1 MFEIRTK
8 AHKMELR
15 TQINF
20 KTQQSNTVRMQKS
33 AISDDELRTKETIK
47 KQTLEQGV

>member
-1 MFEIRTK
+1 MDIFEIRTK

-33 AISDDELRTKETIK
+33 AIPDMTNYLNDKN
-47 KQTLEQGV
+47 

>member
-20 KTQQSNTVRMQKS
+20 KAQQSNTVRMQKS
-33 AISDDELRTKETIK
+33 AIPYMTNYLNNKTKN
-47 KQTLEQGV
+47 QRNN